1 MTEITAK
8 MVSELREKTGA
19 PMGECKKALVETK
32 GNIDEAI
39 DWLRKKG
46 IATAQKKSGR
56 AAADG
61 LVGVATSGNTGAL
74 VEVNAETD
82 FVARNEQ
89 FQNMVR
95 NITAVAIAKK
105 GVLADINAASCPGT
119 SRTVAD
125 EITHQ
130 IATIGENM
138 NFRRAAALSATDG
151 IVCSYMHGAIAPQ
164 LGKIGVLVA
173 LESKGDKAKLESVG
187 KQIAMHIA
195 AANPLALSSDK
206 LDPALVARE
215 KAVFSEQ
222 AAASGKPA
230 DIIGKMVEGRLRK
243 YYEEV
248 CLLEQI
254 FVIDNETKISQVLAN
269 AAKDVGSPVSI
280 SGYLRFA
287 LGEGVEKEVKDFAA
301 EVAAMAKTA

>member
-8 MVSELREKTGA
+8 MVGELREKTGA
-19 PMGECKKALVETK
+19 PMGECKKALVESN
-32 GNIDEAI
+32 GNMEAAV
-39 DWLRKKG
+39 DWLRAKG
-46 IATAQKKSGR
+46 VATAQKKSGR

-61 LVGVATSGNTGAL
+61 LVGVASSGNIGAL
-74 VEVNAETD
+74 AEVNAETD

-95 NITAVAIAKK
+95 NITGVAMAKK
-105 GVLADINAASCPGT
+105 GVLADINAATYPGE
-119 SRTVAD
+119 SRTVAE

-138 NFRRAAALSATDG
+138 NLRRAATLSAADG
-151 IVCSYMHGAIAPQ
+151 IVCSYIHGAVAPQ

-173 LESKGDKAKLESVG
+173 LESKGDKAKLESLG

-195 AANPLALSSDK
+195 AANPVALSSDK
-206 LDPALVARE
+206 VDPALVARE

-222 AAASGKPA
+222 AAQSGKPA
-230 DIIGKMVEGRLRK
+230 DIVAKMVEGRLRK
-243 YYEEV
+243 YFEEV

-254 FVIDNETKISQVLAN
+254 FVIDNENKITQVLAN
-269 AAKDVGSPVSI
+269 AAKDIGAPVTI